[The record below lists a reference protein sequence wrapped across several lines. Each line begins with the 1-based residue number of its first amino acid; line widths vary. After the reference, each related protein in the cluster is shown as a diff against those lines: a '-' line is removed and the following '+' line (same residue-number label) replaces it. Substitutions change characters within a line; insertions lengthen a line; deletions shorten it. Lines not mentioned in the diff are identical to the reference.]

1 MFRWNFKKV
10 TKKKETIYYYCSHRH
25 GIFLMVFF
33 FFLMDIDTF
42 NATWIFYSVT
52 QRYNVFFEK
61 L

>member
-1 MFRWNFKKV
+1 
-10 TKKKETIYYYCSHRH
+10 
-25 GIFLMVFF
+25 MVFFLWYF